1 METGTNGGRPSA
13 KNLLF
18 IMSDEHTRSV
28 LGCYGNRVVHTPNLD
43 QLAAE
48 GTRFTNA
55 YTPSPVCVSARAS
68 LATGRWVH
76 DTGAWSSAEPYDGT
90 IPGWGHRL
98 IDAGHR
104 VASVG
109 KLHYRQTGDPNG
121 FDEELLP
128 LHVVG
133 GVGWADQLQSL
144 RPTDLR
150 HRLRLAAANRHAKQQ
165 AVGSLRL
172 LRQPAL
178 SADCAGRVLSL
189 ARLRRHRHA
198 APPGRGAR

>member
-1 METGTNGGRPSA
+1 
-13 KNLLF
+13 
-18 IMSDEHTRSV
+18 MSDEHTRSV
-28 LGCYGNRVVHTPNLD
+28 LGCYGNRVVQTPNLD
-43 QLAAE
+43 RLAAE

-90 IPGWGHRL
+90 VAGWGHRL
-98 IDAGHR
+98 ISEGHR

-109 KLHYRQTGDPNG
+109 KLHYRQTSDPNG

-133 GVGWADQLQSL
+133 GVGWAKGLL
-144 RPTDLR
+144 RDAGIEFEELVLNEDYTDRTLR
-150 HRLRLAAANRHAKQQ
+150 
-165 AVGSLRL
+165 AVTNATSYPQVFVDGSLVGGSDDLERWL
-172 LRQPAL
+172 QE
-178 SADCAGRVLSL
+178 SGKL
-189 ARLRRHRHA
+189 ASRDA
-198 APPGRGAR
+198 A